1 MHNRFGVLTGAVA
14 LGVMGISAA
23 FWSGGCGIS
32 DISARTDRAQGK
44 FQDGNTAGKVL
55 FCSARPIWPKGR
67 QTEKNLFVGFRAGF
81 KRPKSGAAVLRI
93 TGSSVYRIFLNGDF
107 LGHGP
112 ARGPHG
118 YWRVDQWPLKDL
130 RAAENVLAIEVAGYN
145 VNSYYLLDQPS
156 FIQAEI
162 VAEGKVRSGVVTR

>member
-67 QTEKNLFVGFRAGF
+67 QTEKNLFVGFRAAF
-81 KRPKSGAAVLRI
+81 KRPKSGTAVLRI
-93 TGSSVYRIFLNGDF
+93 TGSSVYRIFLNGNF

-162 VAEGKVRSGVVTR
+162 VAEGKVRSGVVTG